1 MPLCPASPVPATT
14 EIFPQRPGLHAQVDW
29 LALEP
34 SLALSPDQRL
44 LLAVLATAWADAHA
58 TPARDVRYG
67 VTAQEVAAAQAW
79 LQGRPLPAIA
89 PGTPHPVAAG
99 PGLTAALCCDALAQ
113 ATGDASYTV
122 ERLQARLAQA
132 GLPPAAP
139 SVAPDPPRA
148 RPRHPAPPGPP
159 VVCACGC
166 DQAFQPSRIQR
177 YRQRQAPTRP
187 LYLSRAHAT
196 RGRPGR
202 GRRRLWSRATILAA
216 LAAYYAVH
224 GRWPQAAEFR
234 RGRQAT
240 PPLPAEGTLYRYWP
254 RLTEVYH
261 AATLWVQGAALPQQ
275 KES

>member
-1 MPLCPASPVPATT
+1 MPQCSASPVLEAT
-14 EIFPQRPGLHAQVDW
+14 EIFPHRPGLHAQVDW
-29 LALEP
+29 QALDQA
-34 SLALSPDQRL
+34 LVLSPDQRL
-44 LLAVLATAWADAHA
+44 LLAVLRTAWADAHA
-58 TPARDVRYG
+58 TPAGDVRYG

-79 LQGRPLPAIA
+79 LQGHPLPAIA

-122 ERLQARLAQA
+122 ARLAARLRQE

-139 SVAPDPPRA
+139 SVVPDPPRPA
-148 RPRHPAPPGPP
+148 SRHPAPPGPP

-177 YRQRQAPTRP
+177 YRQRQAPPRP

-216 LAAYYAVH
+216 LATYYAAH
-224 GRWPQAAEFR
+224 GRWPQPAEFR
-234 RGRQAT
+234 RGRQMT

-254 RLTEVYH
+254 RLTDVYH
-261 AATLWVQGAALPQQ
+261 AATLWVQGAASAQQ
-275 KES
+275 EDS